1 MSDPVKRLYRSR
13 QHRIIAGVCGGV
25 ADYFNLDPVIVRI
38 LWIIFTLAG
47 GGGLLTY
54 IAALFIIEN
63 NPHEEPPEKETPH
76 PSSHRAFWGVVLIVV
91 GLVFMFSSFRWF
103 YFPFFHIRWEI
114 VLASILIAIGVVV
127 VFYSAAKKEEPSAA
141 GEAKEP
147 PNDTKTS
154 PEAKAIPTTKR
165 LYRSKDKRI
174 IFGICGGIGDYFDLD
189 PVLIRLVWLLLSFFT
204 GGAGFLVYLILI
216 FVIPEK
222 S

>member
-1 MSDPVKRLYRSR
+1 MSEPVKRLYRSR

-25 ADYFNLDPVIVRI
+25 ADYFSLDPVIVRI

-54 IAALFIIEN
+54 IAALFIMEN
-63 NPHEEPPEKETPH
+63 NPHEEPPEKEALQ
-76 PSSHRAFWGVVLIVV
+76 PSNQRAFWGVVLIVV

-114 VLASILIAIGVVV
+114 VLASIMITLGVVV
-127 VFYSAAKKEEPSAA
+127 IFYSATKKEPPSA
-141 GEAKEP
+141 EAKEP
-147 PNDTKTS
+147 AADAETS
-154 PEAKAIPTTKR
+154 PEAKQIPDVKR

-174 IFGICGGIGDYFDLD
+174 IFGICGGIGDYFNLD

-216 FVIPEK
+216 FVIPEE
-222 S
+222 